1 MSPPKAAQPPS
12 PYNDNRT
19 AKPCDVV
26 TERLALG
33 EPLADVEA
41 HVATCPA
48 CSRLS
53 ALPRLVAASAHA
65 AEPRAGFVVRTAAGA
80 RTKLAVRRRNRI
92 IMNSTGA
99 LAAAAVALLVLRAPD
114 EGGEFGP
121 LQGAYRAPAQL
132 TPVGDRTDRDLVEA
146 PTPGTLTDDDVGAE
160 LARISDLDRA
170 LAPSPAWD
178 TAEAPLAAYRLIV
191 HEGVFR

>member
-1 MSPPKAAQPPS
+1 MS
-12 PYNDNRT
+12 
-19 AKPCDVV
+19 PCDVV

-48 CSRLS
+48 CSRVI
-53 ALPRLVAASAHA
+53 ALPRLVAAAAHA
-65 AEPRAGFVVRTAAGA
+65 AEPRAGFAVRTAAGA

-92 IMNSTGA
+92 IMNTTGA
-99 LAAAAVALLVLRAPD
+99 LAAAAALVLVLRAPD
-114 EGGEFGP
+114 EGAGFGAVP
-121 LQGAYRAPAQL
+121 GAYRAPTQP
-132 TPVGDRTDRDLVEA
+132 TPVADNTDGDVLEA
-146 PTPGTLTDDDVGAE
+146 PTPGTLTDGDVGAE
-160 LARISDLDRA
+160 LARISDFDRA